1 MRHLTTS
8 PTYATVAINILIL
21 SSVSRP
27 FANHLQN
34 HPKSLAKWIGE
45 WRNHSQKLQD
55 HLTATVLIIVNHK
68 YSAISKNPTPYRVRS
83 LTLLFIAYVFKLESP
98 LPPSACSSTAICIFV
113 ERQSISF
120 VQRSPS
126 IPLSS
131 PFTLAIKQLT
141 TLVTQPT
148 NLTSLRKGFST
159 S

>member
-1 MRHLTTS
+1 MPLLPSIHS
-8 PTYATVAINILIL
+8 FYHQCHD
-21 SSVSRP
+21 
-27 FANHLQN
+27 HLQTTYKIT
-34 HPKSLAKWIGE
+34 PKVWLSGLENEETIPKNFKTIV
-45 WRNHSQKLQD
+45 
-55 HLTATVLIIVNHK
+55 TATVLIIVNHK
-68 YSAISKNPTPYRVRS
+68 NSAISKNPTPYRVRS

-131 PFTLAIKQLT
+131 PFTPAIKQLT